1 MSPRTFTMGPPSS
14 SVDAAIRRLWVTFGQ
29 QVRDARNDRRWTI
42 AELARRAGISAGMAY
57 RVETGLS
64 ASTATAVRL
73 ATALGLRLDFEVT
86 DPRRRSRVRADLSV
100 DAVHSAM
107 GELEAAH
114 LRRPGIGVGID
125 EPYQHYQFAGRAD
138 VTAWSIENAALLHI
152 ENRTRFP
159 DFQEMAGAFNA
170 KRAYLADTLGERL
183 GVRRWL
189 SQTHVMAVLWSAEVL
204 HVLRLRTASFRALC
218 PDTPHGFEAWWRG
231 DPAPRGISSALI
243 VLDPLATQ
251 RQRPFIGFDEA
262 LTVRPRFRTYADAA
276 AQLPAGA
283 APTR

>member
-1 MSPRTFTMGPPSS
+1 M
-14 SVDAAIRRLWVTFGQ
+14 RRLWVAFGQ
-29 QVRDARNDRRWTI
+29 KIRDARSDRRWTI
-42 AELARRAGISAGMAY
+42 AELAHRAGVSAGMAY

-64 ASTATAVRL
+64 ASTETAVRL
-73 ATALGLRLDFEVT
+73 VTALGLRLDFEVS
-86 DPRRRSRVRADLSV
+86 DPRRRSRQRADLSV

-107 GELEAAH
+107 GEFESAH

-138 VTAWSIENAALLHI
+138 LVAWSLENAALLHI

-170 KRAYLADTLGERL
+170 KRAYLADSIGDRL
-183 GVRRWL
+183 GVRRWA

-218 PDTPHGFEAWWRG
+218 PDGPDGYAAWWSG
-231 DPAPRGISSALI
+231 NPAPRGISSALI
-243 VLDPLATQ
+243 VLDPLATL
-251 RQRPFIGFDEA
+251 RQRPFAGLDDA
-262 LTVRPRFRTYADAA
+262 LIARPRHRTYADAA
-276 AQLPAGA
+276 ARLLGRPAPA
-283 APTR
+283 R